1 MTGKCTR
8 ECDEYGHSD
17 ACWMPV
23 RTSPERRPK
32 ATPPKL
38 STFMTSP
45 GSSVADQPGTQETLA
60 VASGD
65 PSHLLGDRNR
75 NLLNKK
81 MASSSSSYDTFS
93 SAGFSASEETSRPTE
108 EIPLAPTGE
117 YKPTQCG
124 TLTRREK
131 SVCDRA
137 SRSLT
142 LAFYEGFVDNGASE
156 RQSRCKLQTYS
167 AGSKFICVP
176 NFTFCTQRNTNSDK
190 FSNARLSHV
199 AVGANCLDNHRKM
212 LATRGAMAMQR
223 MSPLY
228 NQSIGNNLTYDGSN
242 NMERSCKAPGWV
254 RCRLITF
261 KTHFGAMWGSGKEIC
276 EV

>member
-1 MTGKCTR
+1 MKHISQLIYVSICFLCSPAIKKPSIIINVLPLLCVFLSVWADSRPLPDVAMTGKCTR

-45 GSSVADQPGTQETLA
+45 GGSVADQPGSQETLA
-60 VASGD
+60 VANGD

-81 MASSSSSYDTFS
+81 MASSSSSYDAFG

-124 TLTRREK
+124 TLTRRE
-131 SVCDRA
+131 VY
-137 SRSLT
+137 L
-142 LAFYEGFVDNGASE
+142 
-156 RQSRCKLQTYS
+156 
-167 AGSKFICVP
+167 
-176 NFTFCTQRNTNSDK
+176 
-190 FSNARLSHV
+190 
-199 AVGANCLDNHRKM
+199 
-212 LATRGAMAMQR
+212 
-223 MSPLY
+223 
-228 NQSIGNNLTYDGSN
+228 
-242 NMERSCKAPGWV
+242 
-254 RCRLITF
+254 
-261 KTHFGAMWGSGKEIC
+261 
-276 EV
+276 

>member
-45 GSSVADQPGTQETLA
+45 GGSVAEQPGSQETLA
-60 VASGD
+60 VANGD

-81 MASSSSSYDTFS
+81 MASSSSSYDAFS
-93 SAGFSASEETSRPTE
+93 SAGFSSVEETSRPTE

-124 TLTRREK
+124 TLTRRE
-131 SVCDRA
+131 VY
-137 SRSLT
+137 L
-142 LAFYEGFVDNGASE
+142 
-156 RQSRCKLQTYS
+156 
-167 AGSKFICVP
+167 
-176 NFTFCTQRNTNSDK
+176 
-190 FSNARLSHV
+190 
-199 AVGANCLDNHRKM
+199 
-212 LATRGAMAMQR
+212 
-223 MSPLY
+223 
-228 NQSIGNNLTYDGSN
+228 
-242 NMERSCKAPGWV
+242 
-254 RCRLITF
+254 
-261 KTHFGAMWGSGKEIC
+261 
-276 EV
+276 

>member
-1 MTGKCTR
+1 SRPLPDVAMTGKCTR

-45 GSSVADQPGTQETLA
+45 GGSVAEQPGSQEALA
-60 VASGD
+60 VANGD

-81 MASSSSSYDTFS
+81 MASSSSSYDAFS
-93 SAGFSASEETSRPTE
+93 SAGFSASEETSRPIE

-124 TLTRREK
+124 TLTRRE
-131 SVCDRA
+131 VY
-137 SRSLT
+137 L
-142 LAFYEGFVDNGASE
+142 
-156 RQSRCKLQTYS
+156 
-167 AGSKFICVP
+167 
-176 NFTFCTQRNTNSDK
+176 
-190 FSNARLSHV
+190 
-199 AVGANCLDNHRKM
+199 
-212 LATRGAMAMQR
+212 
-223 MSPLY
+223 
-228 NQSIGNNLTYDGSN
+228 
-242 NMERSCKAPGWV
+242 
-254 RCRLITF
+254 
-261 KTHFGAMWGSGKEIC
+261 
-276 EV
+276 

>member
-1 MTGKCTR
+1 MFLLSYSKGLAVENGRHYTPSPHRLKSPLYGVTVSVPQSRMRFRPLCSPATFALPWARGPNSRPLPDVAMTGKCTR

-45 GSSVADQPGTQETLA
+45 GGSVAEPPGSQEALA
-60 VASGD
+60 VANGD

-81 MASSSSSYDTFS
+81 MASSSSSYDAFS
-93 SAGFSASEETSRPTE
+93 SAGFSASEETSRPIE

-124 TLTRREK
+124 TLTRRE
-131 SVCDRA
+131 VY
-137 SRSLT
+137 L
-142 LAFYEGFVDNGASE
+142 
-156 RQSRCKLQTYS
+156 
-167 AGSKFICVP
+167 
-176 NFTFCTQRNTNSDK
+176 
-190 FSNARLSHV
+190 
-199 AVGANCLDNHRKM
+199 
-212 LATRGAMAMQR
+212 
-223 MSPLY
+223 
-228 NQSIGNNLTYDGSN
+228 
-242 NMERSCKAPGWV
+242 
-254 RCRLITF
+254 
-261 KTHFGAMWGSGKEIC
+261 
-276 EV
+276 